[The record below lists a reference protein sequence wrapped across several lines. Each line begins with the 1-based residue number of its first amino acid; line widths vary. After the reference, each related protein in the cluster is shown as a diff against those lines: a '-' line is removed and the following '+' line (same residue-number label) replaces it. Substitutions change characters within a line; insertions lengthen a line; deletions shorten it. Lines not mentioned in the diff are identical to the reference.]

1 MVEVKDQAIIVT
13 MVTTAIT
20 MAIIMVDIRTRV
32 VSIVEVPGVVA
43 VDGGSRREGL
53 DPVYDEQRSGFI
65 SYLCYCLIGEIVI
78 AFLTSSGEMSFQ

>member
-13 MVTTAIT
+13 MVTTVIT

-32 VSIVEVPGVVA
+32 VSIVEVPVVA
-43 VDGGSRREGL
+43 VDGGSRREGF

-65 SYLCYCLIGEIVI
+65 SYLCYFLIGEIVI